1 MIIEQQKLEKKH
13 DWSSSEINRWA
24 DYIELLCIKEDT
36 ITESDIVE
44 ECLEGDF
51 ENELAR
57 GEREHSLKMDS
68 LYNKISDYFKILE
81 SREYVC
87 GEYYP
92 FEVRNGDCLCYRGIC
107 DEKKKQ
113 YIFLLLCSSI
123 SLMASYH
130 KYTDSFE
137 KLCRLLMK
145 ELSPKGTTVELFGTS
160 RESELFTGTLRDRI
174 KKLAKCLGTET
185 TKRFDQNAKF
195 DSIFGGDGGIDIV
208 AFTSIDE
215 AGFVPFSFSQCTCSY
230 DKWKEKQTSIG
241 VEQWGAYIELG
252 VHYPQYMFVP
262 FSCHNSQGK
271 FCDETSI
278 KTFLIDRLRI
288 IKLIEKNRLEDDMLK
303 EFYSFVD
310 VNEIV

>member
-92 FEVRNGDCLCYRGIC
+92 FEVRNGDC
-107 DEKKKQ
+107 
-113 YIFLLLCSSI
+113 
-123 SLMASYH
+123 
-130 KYTDSFE
+130 
-137 KLCRLLMK
+137 
-145 ELSPKGTTVELFGTS
+145 
-160 RESELFTGTLRDRI
+160 
-174 KKLAKCLGTET
+174 
-185 TKRFDQNAKF
+185 
-195 DSIFGGDGGIDIV
+195 
-208 AFTSIDE
+208 
-215 AGFVPFSFSQCTCSY
+215 
-230 DKWKEKQTSIG
+230 
-241 VEQWGAYIELG
+241 
-252 VHYPQYMFVP
+252 
-262 FSCHNSQGK
+262 
-271 FCDETSI
+271 
-278 KTFLIDRLRI
+278 
-288 IKLIEKNRLEDDMLK
+288 
-303 EFYSFVD
+303 
-310 VNEIV
+310 